1 MDYKTLHGQFPP
13 WPSDPLDSMYVILM
27 QLPIGVWIPMRH
39 LFAVCSVFGLPRVQT
54 FAYVESWVCLS
65 VVEFSSDQL
74 FVRIPVNSSCLQ
86 KDQCSERFQFLKPAP
101 RAVIDLDLENDA
113 LSDVEMSPV
122 HHDDSPHHIRDKSES
137 HKRHLGMS
145 LDEFLRQE
153 DEALADILGIPSSVT
168 CGAEIATSSS
178 SSARLVSFPT
188 DEEIHSMLRE
198 EEQRTIEVEALSTDP
213 EEVVSDYKP
222 TKFGRCTT
230 CQYSRKPHLFQSGA
244 NAGHIRLVCSQWWK
258 LIDGKRQCWTSAPL
272 SDDLWPKIPKY
283 LKNQHAKLRASLLR
297 NGATLVKKLKGQ
309 LKSKSSRLEPKHPD
323 ARLHVRAGTKWQK
336 EARKAYSKS
345 PKSEKQPRR
354 IDSSFDWSVSSSD
367 EAALDWLCD
376 HGFLQKPKTCPDCSA
391 KTLGGPWKLDQRQD
405 RRPWWFWRC
414 KAWNCQRRKA
424 LFFNSRFEGLK
435 VTPAELAYMIMS
447 YISAVWNQC
456 ISIAHFVQ
464 LTGLGYSSCRH
475 FLDIM
480 SEREAFAGKA
490 LSMSAK
496 VTKCIEADGT
506 SVGRFWVKRSNKTY
520 ADQIYQLE
528 NREGLLAQKPSTASA
543 LETQS
548 KRVLGN
554 AADDLTDVALADLA
568 KAIAEAIHAETA
580 EQEIEEA
587 QELLQMLRAQYLM
600 QLLETAVESE
610 DMTELH
616 AMLQAVEGCPD
627 PFSRAVR
634 YQLMLRNALSSLG
647 AVQVQGSAG
656 DLPTRK
662 AEDALGSDPK
672 LPNLALDNRES
683 DSADGNSSSS
693 HMDESDE
700 SSIAAA
706 RSRLAEIPVEIQLGQ
721 RACSMKEFKKEG
733 GLQSLQ
739 PQFSGKN
746 DTAILGALMQTSYLG
761 LRMRR
766 FKSLR
771 DVVRKVTYDMRIKR
785 ILETWTEVTNPR
797 KNSTEMKPEPL
808 QFDPLITKNQMD
820 VWDGVDV
827 LDLDKKCSEPLFQV
841 FMTIWYSQKMSL
853 LVKAKTEKV
862 QEYVRAVEAGYH
874 RQNPYHNNSHAAEV
888 TLMTYQIWTYLSA
901 GSFKGYFEQVDL
913 LVVLLA
919 AAIHDIGHPA
929 TNNDFL
935 VKTKAELALRYH
947 DTAVLENFHLATAFQ
962 LMRSRSISMLDH
974 NLPSPPVTS
983 LRRRIV
989 EIVLATDMAVHKK
1002 QVDDMARSV
1011 ERHTNRQEID
1021 KRMLEQYIVHTAD
1034 VGHPFR
1040 PVPQHQE
1047 WARRVNE
1054 EFLQQGD
1061 REKELGFTPIEM
1073 FDREKAPPLP
1083 KNQLGFLQFVI
1094 QPLWKPMEALLATL
1108 IAGKFR
1114 IQMLHVRPE
1123 NRTSKTQVFSSSTF

>member
-1 MDYKTLHGQFPP
+1 MGGHLGAECSANSDAEKLHNVENH
-13 WPSDPLDSMYVILM
+13 DDD
-27 QLPIGVWIPMRH
+27 PMRITDTN
-39 LFAVCSVFGLPRVQT
+39 VKKVT
-54 FAYVESWVCLS
+54 
-65 VVEFSSDQL
+65 
-74 FVRIPVNSSCLQ
+74 VR
-86 KDQCSERFQFLKPAP
+86 
-101 RAVIDLDLENDA
+101 
-113 LSDVEMSPV
+113 
-122 HHDDSPHHIRDKSES
+122 
-137 HKRHLGMS
+137 
-145 LDEFLRQE
+145 
-153 DEALADILGIPSSVT
+153 
-168 CGAEIATSSS
+168 EI
-178 SSARLVSFPT
+178 
-188 DEEIHSMLRE
+188 
-198 EEQRTIEVEALSTDP
+198 
-213 EEVVSDYKP
+213 
-222 TKFGRCTT
+222 
-230 CQYSRKPHLFQSGA
+230 
-244 NAGHIRLVCSQWWK
+244 N
-258 LIDGKRQCWTSAPL
+258 
-272 SDDLWPKIPKY
+272 SDD
-283 LKNQHAKLRASLLR
+283 
-297 NGATLVKKLKGQ
+297 
-309 LKSKSSRLEPKHPD
+309 
-323 ARLHVRAGTKWQK
+323 
-336 EARKAYSKS
+336 
-345 PKSEKQPRR
+345 
-354 IDSSFDWSVSSSD
+354 
-367 EAALDWLCD
+367 
-376 HGFLQKPKTCPDCSA
+376 
-391 KTLGGPWKLDQRQD
+391 
-405 RRPWWFWRC
+405 
-414 KAWNCQRRKA
+414 
-424 LFFNSRFEGLK
+424 
-435 VTPAELAYMIMS
+435 
-447 YISAVWNQC
+447 
-456 ISIAHFVQ
+456 
-464 LTGLGYSSCRH
+464 
-475 FLDIM
+475 
-480 SEREAFAGKA
+480 
-490 LSMSAK
+490 
-496 VTKCIEADGT
+496 
-506 SVGRFWVKRSNKTY
+506 
-520 ADQIYQLE
+520 
-528 NREGLLAQKPSTASA
+528 
-543 LETQS
+543 
-548 KRVLGN
+548 
-554 AADDLTDVALADLA
+554 
-568 KAIAEAIHAETA
+568 
-580 EQEIEEA
+580 
-587 QELLQMLRAQYLM
+587 
-600 QLLETAVESE
+600 
-610 DMTELH
+610 
-616 AMLQAVEGCPD
+616 
-627 PFSRAVR
+627 
-634 YQLMLRNALSSLG
+634 
-647 AVQVQGSAG
+647 
-656 DLPTRK
+656 
-662 AEDALGSDPK
+662 DALGSDPK

-693 HMDESDE
+693 HMDESDD

-706 RSRLAEIPVEIQLGQ
+706 RSQLLSIEEEVRSFAAKYRKVASNRLEARLPLEEKINSICDELRRLTRQASVSTTE
-721 RACSMKEFKKEG
+721 S
-733 GLQSLQ
+733 
-739 PQFSGKN
+739 
-746 DTAILGALMQTSYLG
+746 ALMQTSYLG

-1094 QPLWKPMEALLATL
+1094 QPLWKPMEALLDT
-1108 IAGKFR
+1108 KS
-1114 IQMLHVRPE
+1114 RPASLFLQRNIKVWQDEPTE
-1123 NRTSKTQVFSSSTF
+1123 NPPSDG